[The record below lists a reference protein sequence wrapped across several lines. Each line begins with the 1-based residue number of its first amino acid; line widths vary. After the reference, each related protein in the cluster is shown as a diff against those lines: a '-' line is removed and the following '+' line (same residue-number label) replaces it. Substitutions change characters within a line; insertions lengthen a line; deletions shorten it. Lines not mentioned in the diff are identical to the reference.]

1 MSTKTTIKRIAL
13 VAAAS
18 LGLGVLS
25 VVPANAAPSQVTIT
39 VTNGTKTLGS
49 NLKDTATGAL
59 VTVTAIH
66 SAASDT
72 TLITLTPK
80 TYPSGVTA
88 AQINGAMVFIDTAV
102 SSVSLGTTDTVTL
115 MSSSAGNLAA
125 AATNGGTGQ
134 IVAASAQQYSARS
147 LSNSGTRATADSIAT
162 SAQGGGSAQGFALST
177 GVVGSSNTGYVGA
190 RFRLYLET
198 NTTAVIAGT
207 YTFTVTAIPYTG
219 ATAGTAVTSD
229 VSIVVAGV
237 TAVGS
242 GSTAYLGS
250 STGNTYNTDTITA
263 VSTAANDTYGAVLTI
278 SLTDGTTQATGET
291 VTVTTN
297 IGNVGLASGTA
308 TGKAVQFAYNG
319 AAINVGIF
327 PDGTAG
333 TASICATTV
342 VSGITFPCRTVVFYS
357 TSVSTISVTPLKTT
371 LAVGSNSSAFIVKAL
386 DASGNWISSATA
398 TYTFSSATGVVSDTA
413 TASTCTLVVAS
424 AYSVCSL
431 TGVAA
436 GTASIVVGS
445 DTNKAKA
452 TTAFTV
458 TVTNNPIASI
468 AIQTNK
474 SSYAPG
480 EKAYVRVVALDSAGK
495 SVAPQTIGNFF
506 ATGGIT
512 TDVGLGAN
520 SDALTS
526 TSVTLTNQTTTGY
539 ATGDAVAQFTVYMP
553 SGASSI
559 KFSAT
564 GGSGLPTAAQKDVSL
579 TVTVAD
585 SGSQALAAV
594 TALASQVSAFITKI
608 NAQITTL
615 TDLVMKI
622 QKKVKA

>member
-1 MSTKTTIKRIAL
+1 
-13 VAAAS
+13 
-18 LGLGVLS
+18 
-25 VVPANAAPSQVTIT
+25 
-39 VTNGTKTLGS
+39 
-49 NLKDTATGAL
+49 LKQDTATGAL
-59 VTVTAIH
+59 VSVSGLMSSSTDSLLVTI
-66 SAASDT
+66 
-72 TLITLTPK
+72 TPK
-80 TYPSGVTA
+80 NYPTGITA
-88 AQINGAMVFIDTAV
+88 SQVVGNLVFVDTAV
-102 SSVSLGTTDTVTL
+102 SGVSLGTTDTVIIRGASGGVPATSRL
-115 MSSSAGNLAA
+115 LGRASSGD
-125 AATNGGTGQ
+125 TTTGGGQ
-134 IVAASAQQYSARS
+134 IVSNNFLWNGTETVSINGYSARS
-147 LSNSGTRATADSIAT
+147 LSNSNTSATADSISTT
-162 SAQGGGSAQGFALST
+162 SSGGGSVNGFMLMNQGPMATT
-177 GVVGSSNTGYVGA
+177 GYTGYVGA

-198 NTTAVIAGT
+198 YTTAVIAGT
-207 YTFTVTAIPYTG
+207 YTFTVTATPYTG

-229 VSIVVAGV
+229 VSIVVSAV

-242 GSTAYLGS
+242 GSTAYLGT
-250 STGNTYNTDTITA
+250 STGNTSYNTDTITA
-263 VSTAANDTYGAVLTI
+263 VSTADNATYGAVLTI
-278 SLTDGTTQATGET
+278 SLTDGTSQATGDT

-308 TGKAVQFAYNG
+308 QGKAVQFAYNG

-333 TASICATTV
+333 TASVCATTTA
-342 VSGITFPCRTVVFYS
+342 SAITFPCRTLIFYS

-413 TASTCTLVVAS
+413 TASTCTVVVAS

-445 DTNKAKA
+445 NTNKANA